1 MKLPK
6 LTNSSRQVRYG
17 WNADGSEN
25 AVQQAVIREIVQ
37 WATEG
42 QHTRAIATKLNERG
56 EPTQRGRT
64 WAHTTVQNILNTQGW
79 LPRLRVSG

>member
-1 MKLPK
+1 MKPPKPPK

-25 AVQQAVIREIVQ
+25 AAQQAVIREIVH
-37 WATEG
+37 W
-42 QHTRAIATKLNERG
+42 HTGGRSMRAIASKLNERG

-64 WAHTTVQNILNTQGW
+64 WAHSTVQNVLHAQD
-79 LPRLRVSG
+79 RLQRR